1 MRNIRLNLEYDGT
14 DFQGWQ
20 RQPDARTVQAT
31 LETAIAI
38 VCRHNAEVVGCA
50 RTDAGVHALGYVA
63 SFPTETDMTTSRLSL
78 ALNACL
84 PEDIAVVGV
93 EEAASDFHARFS
105 ARSRRY
111 AYRIVT
117 SPTALLRRY
126 AFHSHHALDVER
138 MTAAARHLVGEHD
151 FTSFTPVTNEAR
163 KVCRVSTAEVA
174 REGAL
179 ITITVEADRF
189 LHHMVRVIAGTL
201 MDVGRGRMKP
211 EQVGAAVR
219 KRDRRSAGPTAP
231 AHGLTLLRV
240 RYDGEAP
247 PELPPEFPGT
257 RDP

>member
-14 DFQGWQ
+14 EFQGWQ
-20 RQPDARTVQAT
+20 RQPEVRTVQAT

-38 VCRHNAEVVGCA
+38 VCRQTADVIGCA

-63 SFPTETDMTTSRLSL
+63 NFPTESDLTTSRLSL

-93 EEAASDFHARFS
+93 EDTAPDFHARFS
-105 ARSRRY
+105 ARARRY
-111 AYRIVT
+111 VYRIVT
-117 SPTALLRRY
+117 SPTALMRRY

-138 MTAAARHLVGEHD
+138 MTDAARHLVGEHD

-163 KVCRVSTAEVA
+163 KVCRVARADVA
-174 REGAL
+174 HTGAQ
-179 ITITVEADRF
+179 ITISVEADRF

-201 MDVGRGRMKP
+201 MDVGRGRMEP
-211 EQVGAAVR
+211 EQVGDAVR
-219 KRDRRSAGPTAP
+219 KKDRRSAGPTAP
-231 AHGLTLLRV
+231 ALGLTLMHV

-247 PELPPEFPGT
+247 PELP
-257 RDP
+257 R